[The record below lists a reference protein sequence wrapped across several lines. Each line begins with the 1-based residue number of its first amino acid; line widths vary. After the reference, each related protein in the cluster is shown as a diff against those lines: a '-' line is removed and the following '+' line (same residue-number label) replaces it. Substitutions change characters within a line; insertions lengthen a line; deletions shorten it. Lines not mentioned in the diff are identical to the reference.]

1 MSASDGMLT
10 LDDLRTAVADGSID
24 TIVVGLVDMHGRLVG
39 KRTSG
44 EYFLL
49 HLARGIDVCNSL
61 LTLDMESDTTPGYA
75 IANLEAGYGDCVLH
89 PDLSTLRRI
98 PWHEGTALVLCDPTW
113 HDGSAIDPSPRTVLA
128 RQVERARALGFEP
141 IFASELEF
149 YVCRETYDEA
159 FRNGY
164 ATLTGTARYVTDA
177 HLLAPGF
184 DEQLIGRLRRQLRG
198 AGVPVETSK
207 AEAWAGQHEITFHH
221 GDPVEMADHHI
232 VFKHGTKEIAEQSGC
247 SITFMAKPFP
257 GWLGS
262 SCHVHSSLWRDGS
275 NTFEGESALF
285 RHYLAGQIAC
295 LRELAVFVAPT
306 VNSYKRFMAQQPS
319 WAGNSLTWAHD
330 NRTTGFRVMGGGP
343 ELHVECRIP
352 GADCNPYL
360 AFAALLAGG
369 LHGIEQELPLPEPH
383 EGNAYAAEVE
393 RFPPTLREAVGALE
407 RSTLA
412 RAVLGDGVVD
422 HYLNFAG
429 AEQRLFDAVVTDYER
444 ERMFERG

>member
-1 MSASDGMLT
+1 MLT
-10 LDDLRTAVADGSID
+10 VDDLRTAVADGSID

-44 EYFLL
+44 EYFLS
-49 HLARGIDVCNSL
+49 HLDRGIDVCNSL
-61 LTLDMESDTTPGYA
+61 LTLDMESDTTPG
-75 IANLEAGYGDCVLH
+75 LRDREPRGRLRRLRPPPG
-89 PDLSTLRRI
+89 LSTLRRI
-98 PWHEGTALVLCDPTW
+98 PWHEGTALVLGDPTW

-141 IFASELEF
+141 VFASELEF

-184 DEQLIGRLRRQLRG
+184 DEQLIGRLRRQLRS

-221 GDPVEMADHHI
+221 GDPVEMADHHV

-262 SCHVHSSLWRDGS
+262 SCHVHSSLWRDGI

-306 VNSYKRFMAQQPS
+306 VNSYKRFMSQQPS

-330 NRTTGFRVMGGGP
+330 NRTTGFRVMGRGSRAPRRVPDPRCRLQPVPRLRGSSRGRPSRDRAGAAAAGASRGQRVRRGGRALP
-343 ELHVECRIP
+343 
-352 GADCNPYL
+352 ADP
-360 AFAALLAGG
+360 AGG
-369 LHGIEQELPLPEPH
+369 S
-383 EGNAYAAEVE
+383 
-393 RFPPTLREAVGALE
+393 
-407 RSTLA
+407 RSA
-412 RAVLGDGVVD
+412 RA
-422 HYLNFAG
+422 
-429 AEQRLFDAVVTDYER
+429 
-444 ERMFERG
+444 